1 MPATKYI
8 LIHEDGMLERKTID
22 NVDGLQEAVQGL
34 IATVP
39 VMSDKYIP
47 GDTTVFANDEGLLI
61 GMLRNRIAEEV
72 TGYPM
77 LTGPVL
83 IGGAVDEEGETL
95 SITPEITNGI
105 IDASTEVLR
114 LEKIRYAL

>member
-1 MPATKYI
+1 MTPTNYM
-8 LIHEDGMLERKTID
+8 LIHDNGMLERKTISNLD
-22 NVDGLQEAVQGL
+22 ELQEAVQGL
-34 IATVP
+34 ITSVP

-61 GMLRNRIAEEV
+61 GMMRNRIAEQV

-77 LTGPVL
+77 LAGPVL
-83 IGGAVDEEGETL
+83 IAGGVDDEGNTL

-105 IDASTEVLR
+105 IDAMTVVDRENMERFAS
-114 LEKIRYAL
+114 

>member
-1 MPATKYI
+1 MKPTNYI
-8 LIHEDGMLERKTID
+8 LIHEDGMLERKTIKNID
-22 NVDGLQEAVQGL
+22 ELQEAVQGL
-34 IATVP
+34 ITTVP

-105 IDASTEVLR
+105 IDATTVVLR
-114 LEKIRYAL
+114 QEMARFA